1 MDKNSTS
8 KTATTRV
15 FKSGN
20 SQAVRI
26 PAEMAFER
34 TDVEFTITRTG
45 DVITLRP
52 ALARQSIEEMFAILR
67 AMPPESKFG
76 PIERTQTRDT
86 EWDR

>member
-1 MDKNSTS
+1 MDKNSTT

-26 PAEMAFER
+26 PAEMAFASNDMEVTVTR
-34 TDVEFTITRTG
+34 SGDEITI
-45 DVITLRP
+45 RP
-52 ALARQSIEEMFAILR
+52 KRASVTEMIAALR
-67 AMPPESKFG
+67 ALPPESKLA
-76 PIERTQTRDT
+76 PIERTQTRET

>member
-1 MDKNSTS
+1 MDKNSTT

-26 PAEMAFER
+26 PAEMAFEN
-34 TDVEFTITRTG
+34 VEGDFTITRSG
-45 DVITLRP
+45 DEITIRP
-52 ALARQSIEEMFAILR
+52 KRASVTEMIAALR
-67 AMPPESKFG
+67 ALPPESKLE
-76 PIERTQTRDT
+76 PIERTQTRET